1 MAEIDRRL
9 HERHDVWLP
18 FEIQGRGGDRYHND
32 FIENLSV
39 TGAYVR
45 TLEPMP
51 QSTRLKIAI
60 LAPKSRRA
68 HTFDAEVVRVIEP
81 EQAAASGMPPGMGI
95 AFLDIGQGDP
105 RPRVVEI
112 LQELQ
117 ALTADAQRAAK
128 AAAEPAPEA
137 TPAPTAEK
145 PPLDDKMKEQL
156 ALLDKAVVSARKQ
169 NYYELLGVDPA
180 AATAGVVKKAY
191 HRRSKEFHPDRFHR
205 VRTRQGSG
213 ETPEEARKRESI
225 DAKVEELYGHL
236 TKAYETLKDAAK
248 RETYDRTIGVRV
260 SLEFRRAAAKSRM
273 DEALKQLSRNRLFAA
288 TVGLKVA
295 LSLDPGNPD
304 AQRKLD
310 EIERQ
315 RKFFTT

>member
-45 TLEPMP
+45 TLEPLP
-51 QSTRLKIAI
+51 QTTRLKIAI

-81 EQAAASGMPPGMGI
+81 EQASSAGMPPGMGI
-95 AFLDIGQGDP
+95 AFLDLGQGDP

-117 ALTADAQRAAK
+117 TLTADAGRAAK
-128 AAAEPAPEA
+128 AAAEAKTE
-137 TPAPTAEK
+137 TAEPAK
-145 PPLDDKMKEQL
+145 PELDEKMKEAL
-156 ALLDKAVVSARKQ
+156 ARLDQGVVSARKQ

-180 AATAGVVKKAY
+180 AASPGAVKKAY

-205 VRTRQGSG
+205 VRT
-213 ETPEEARKRESI
+213 PEI

-236 TKAYETLKDAAK
+236 TKAYETLKDTAK
-248 RETYDRTIGVRV
+248 RDVYDKTIGIRV

-273 DEALKQLSRNRLFAA
+273 DEALRQLQRNRLFAA

-304 AQRKLD
+304 AQRKLE
-310 EIERQ
+310 EIERS